1 MTQGNYSLIVSH
13 NQIITLTKEKIMA
26 DIVDVLEKISA
37 MDEERKDE
45 SKRKWLD
52 KIDVLEEVAVLF
64 EDHKDPLTAM
74 ELRRSAQNLKSLSII
89 NNR

>member
-37 MDEERKDE
+37 MDEERKAE

-89 NNR
+89 KNR

>member
-1 MTQGNYSLIVSH
+1 
-13 NQIITLTKEKIMA
+13 MA

-37 MDEERKDE
+37 MDEERKAE

-64 EDHKDPLTAM
+64 DDHKDPLTAM

-89 NNR
+89 NNRWEKALSLW